1 MNLLSGIIGNTD
13 RYWKAAKKYEEA
25 SKQFLD
31 WNNLNKQATQYA
43 ENANA
48 STRDTGYKQ
57 ARTMGYG
64 KNLALNKANE
74 LAAQNSGE
82 NYKAGMD
89 QANNLAQQRMSAAAQ
104 NAQNQMA
111 AQSNTYNEGVA
122 KLKLGADAIGA
133 ATGLLGGTI
142 KTINNI
148 RKGAQ

>member
-1 MNLLSGIIGNTD
+1 MNLFGNTD

-48 STRDTGYKQ
+48 STRDTSYKQ

-89 QANNLAQQRMSAAAQ
+89 QANNLADKRMSAAAQ

-111 AQSNTYNEGVA
+111 AQSNAFNEKMSKINMGMNAVNA
-122 KLKLGADAIGA
+122 VSGLMGGTGTLIGA
-133 ATGLLGGTI
+133 L
-142 KTINNI
+142 K
-148 RKGAQ
+148 K